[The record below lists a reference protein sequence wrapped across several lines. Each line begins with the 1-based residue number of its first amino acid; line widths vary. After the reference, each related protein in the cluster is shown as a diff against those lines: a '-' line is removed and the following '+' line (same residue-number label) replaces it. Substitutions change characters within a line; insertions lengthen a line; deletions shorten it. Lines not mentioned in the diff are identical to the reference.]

1 MVRCLPN
8 FGKKQLDT
16 EHKAE
21 LEYICKKEFNKSL
34 AKKFSFMSICDNNKK
49 NGILGTLNY
58 V

>member
-1 MVRCLPN
+1 MIRCLSN

-49 NGILGTLNY
+49 NGI
-58 V
+58 